1 MIPSKT
7 IEELIEKHSALEKE
21 LSSGNIDKKHIA
33 KKSKEYSKDINIK
46 LNEYYS
52 SIKGFCLHAESISF
66 DHPTS
71 GEKVSF
77 KAAPDEFFEQI
88 FQDILNE
95 RIWKK

>member
-1 MIPSKT
+1 MVP
-7 IEELIEKHSALEKE
+7 IEKVKDIITKYDNLEKE

-95 RIWKK
+95 RI